1 MTESQKTAGSTATET
16 APQDD
21 LLAKLDAGFPP
32 TWQAEKEGDT
42 IVGAFLRLEQGQTQF
57 GPAPIVILGT
67 EDGERS
73 VWLFYE
79 SLKTGLL
86 RSQPAPGERIAIRYE
101 GEQPVKNP
109 TPGRK
114 ATAKIF
120 RVAVDREAIQQK
132 PVDWGAALGGDSS
145 TGTDEP
151 ASDEIP
157 Y

>member
-1 MTESQKTAGSTATET
+1 MTESQKSSGSTAA
-16 APQDD
+16 APKDD

-67 EDGERS
+67 EEGERS
-73 VWLFYE
+73 VWLFTE
-79 SLKTGLL
+79 SIKTGLL
-86 RSQPAPGERIAIRYE
+86 RAQPAPGERVAIRYE

-114 ATAKIF
+114 TTAKIF
-120 RVAVDREAIQQK
+120 RVAVDREAIAQK

-145 TGTDEP
+145 STDEP
-151 ASDEIP
+151 EAGGDGIP